1 MDELLE
7 TVVDS
12 DSCSLTVIVSDFD
25 SNSGLHPRAVCSVSA
40 SPDFLSPSA
49 DLVGLASGSH

>member
-1 MDELLE
+1 MNGLLG

-12 DSCSLTVIVSDFD
+12 DSCSFTMIVNDFD
-25 SNSGLHPRAVCSVSA
+25 SDSGQQPRAVCSVNV
-40 SPDFLSPSA
+40 SPDFLPPSA